1 MLTFFEVVKLS
12 DVGDHLSDNER
23 TLVKGIVSHIG
34 TQDLKPERTHRHTK
48 YGALG
53 LVLIVHEDAKD
64 RFGQRDTLL
73 SVKTLFSCLHFQ
85 IPNNELLDS

>member
-34 TQDLKPERTHRHTK
+34 T
-48 YGALG
+48 
-53 LVLIVHEDAKD
+53 
-64 RFGQRDTLL
+64 
-73 SVKTLFSCLHFQ
+73 
-85 IPNNELLDS
+85 